1 MISVTQ
7 CVIFG
12 EIELPIY
19 LEDFVKK
26 SHVKALLLS
35 LTLTQIMAAKPYS
48 LPQVNDISVNNFN
61 EVRFNE
67 GAAYKMIENKEDV
80 TIGEE
85 IMVKD
90 RYQTTYTEV
99 DGKIVKGRSLGR
111 LDRIQVLDNSEVTP
125 AGKILVK
132 VIQSKDYIMKGKTVL
147 VNLQGLSHYEDFRDI
162 DADVYMVQNI
172 ATEKLRVY
180 QRICKDNSCPPKIIL
195 ETDFVAGM
203 KKGDPTFEKNTR
215 VGNYRIVEW
224 HKFYQDRN
232 GGHYPSW
239 FDPSSPAVPDP
250 DESWSKWFK
259 KDVMPWESCSTDS
272 KGKSHCSSKGMMRGA
287 FGWYTAL
294 VEPNA
299 NDQWTHGTIGWGD
312 SSVENIT
319 RAKGEDLLGT
329 IASVFTSLRSSGCSR
344 VSNKTIAFLRHILPV
359 GTPVIKIYALEK
371 YQDEA
376 SMKKTYDKNATF
388 KWDYALTKDGVRGI
402 NDAAT
407 SAHKN
412 FVTNRTD
419 LGQDDILEE
428 GTYEFTNYPRVV
440 QVKNAKSSKC
450 SEDDSDILITSED
463 ERTDKKQ
470 VLISEI
476 KDLKTKMCN
485 LYKIPSEKF
494 QGVFYVDTGLV
505 DGYKH
510 PDAKEHGVIKGGFNS
525 QFLPNFMEIKNYK

>member
-1 MISVTQ
+1 M
-7 CVIFG
+7 
-12 EIELPIY
+12 
-19 LEDFVKK
+19 KK
-26 SHVKALLLS
+26 SHLKTLLLS
-35 LTLTQIMAAKPYS
+35 LTLTQVMAAKPYS
-48 LPQVNDISVNNFN
+48 LPQVKDISVNNFN
-61 EVRFNE
+61 EVSFNE
-67 GAAYKMIENKEDV
+67 GSAYKMINNKSDV
-80 TIGEE
+80 SIDEI

-90 RYQTTYTEV
+90 RYQTTYTQDEN
-99 DGKIVKGRSLGR
+99 GKLVKGRSLGR
-111 LDRIQVLDNSEVTP
+111 LDRIQILDNTDAVP
-125 AGKILVK
+125 AGKLKVK
-132 VIQSKDYIMKGKTVL
+132 VIQSADYIMKNKIVL

-162 DADVYMVQNI
+162 DADIYMVQNI

-180 QRICKDNSCPPKIIL
+180 QRVCKDNSCPPKIIL

-203 KKGDPTFEKNTR
+203 KKGDPDFTKNTR
-215 VGNYRIVEW
+215 VGNFRIVEW

-250 DESWSKWFK
+250 EESWSKWFK
-259 KDVMPWESCSTDS
+259 KDVMPWESCHTDE
-272 KGKSHCSSKGMMRGA
+272 KGKSHCSAKGMMRGA

-312 SSVENIT
+312 SSVENIK
-319 RAKGEDLLGT
+319 RAKGEDILGKL
-329 IASVFTSLRSSGCSR
+329 ASTFTSLRSSGCSR
-344 VSNKTIAFLRHILPV
+344 VSNKTIAFLRHLLPV

-376 SMKKTYDKNATF
+376 SMKQTYEKDKKYT
-388 KWDYALTKDGVRGI
+388 WEYALTKDGVRGI

-412 FVTNRTD
+412 FVSSRTD
-419 LGQDDILEE
+419 IGEDEILEE
-428 GTYEFTNYPRVV
+428 GVYEFTNYPKVV
-440 QVKNAKSSKC
+440 QVKNARSGMCKESD
-450 SEDDSDILITSED
+450 EDILITSEL

-470 VLISEI
+470 VLISEM
-476 KDLKTKMCN
+476 KNLREKECN

-510 PDAKEHGVIKGGFNS
+510 PEAADHGVLKGGFKS
-525 QFLPNFMEIKNYK
+525 QFLPEFMDVKKYK